1 MRSIQISQVPALAVL
16 VVCSSPI
23 MLVLGLN
30 PVLQRLSNLN
40 YISCTEEV
48 FCVQTLIMHEK
59 LDVGV
64 HLSVTELLLCQ
75 QIADVVDKELV
86 QPFEILFEGV
96 EYIARA
102 GWTPEGK

>member
-1 MRSIQISQVPALAVL
+1 MQLSYYAGVGVES
-16 VVCSSPI
+16 
-23 MLVLGLN
+23 

>member
-1 MRSIQISQVPALAVL
+1 M
-16 VVCSSPI
+16 SS
-23 MLVLGLN
+23 MST
-30 PVLQRLSNLN
+30 LSL
-40 YISCTEEV
+40 
-48 FCVQTLIMHEK
+48 HEK
-59 LDVGV
+59 WFVGV